1 MQARQM
7 RTESTQS
14 EWKAI
19 QTSKLITFLDR
30 SHHLIVSLVVST
42 MATSRTANS
51 NTTRQR
57 ALRKKETTSCQDKL
71 RNDAKIIKILE
82 RIDDRRAKHI
92 TDAVQMLQHPQTA
105 RDAQIY
111 AQFLKD
117 IIRHASPGHA
127 ALCAASLGKQRV
139 SRLKEYKR
147 ADVVQFVK
155 ENKEGLSCKAL
166 TSLAEEYRIGSF
178 SALID
183 SATLYEPDEQSP
195 SVLHGQGEVPQ

>member
-1 MQARQM
+1 
-7 RTESTQS
+7 
-14 EWKAI
+14 
-19 QTSKLITFLDR
+19 
-30 SHHLIVSLVVST
+30 

-57 ALRKKETTSCQDKL
+57 ALRKKETTNCQDKL

-92 TDAVQMLQHPQTA
+92 TAGVQILQHPQTA
-105 RDAQIY
+105 RNAQIY

-127 ALCAASLGKQRV
+127 ALCAASLGKERV
-139 SRLKEYKR
+139 SRLKEYER

-166 TSLAEEYRIGSF
+166 TSLAEEYGIGSF
-178 SALID
+178 SALI
-183 SATLYEPDEQSP
+183 EQSP
-195 SVLHGQGEVPQ
+195 NVLHGQGEVPTYSEDESSEQNTNQPVHAI